1 MNRHDS
7 MDLRLFGDWENVAWK
22 LLLVIVLKLQIW
34 ATQFL
39 LSRNL
44 LLMASPCNLNDFIQ
58 YLYTLVNGMNSNCM
72 HLSFLSIYSCI
83 LSLNADRNLTGFK
96 ENCVHVS
103 LTAFS
108 YCRQGDAGLA
118 LKLICNLNDL
128 GLQDWA
134 LYLKKKDRSSL
145 QKVFI
150 YSKV

>member
-1 MNRHDS
+1 MNRHNPTDP
-7 MDLRLFGDWENVAWK
+7 RLFRSQKNVAWK
-22 LLLVIVLKLQIW
+22 LLLEIVLNLQIW
-34 ATQFL
+34 ATQLL

-44 LLMASPCNLNDFIQ
+44 FLMASHFIQ
-58 YLYTLVNGMNSNCM
+58 YLYTLANRINSNCM
-72 HLSFLSIYSCI
+72 HLPLLSICGCV

-96 ENCVHVS
+96 ENDVHVS

-118 LKLICNLNDL
+118 LKLICILNDL

-134 LYLKKKDRSSL
+134 LYLKKKNRSSL

-150 YSKV
+150 YSKL